1 MCRSRQSFAHRVRR
15 AGFSLL
21 EMLLALALGS
31 IITVGVVELLA
42 ANQRTHAVLAGQA
55 QMHASARHALQ
66 FIARS
71 ARLAGHLGCARHPVR
86 NVLNGAV
93 AGLFEVNVA
102 VGVMAFDG
110 TGAGASSA
118 AWTPALDV
126 LPRRVGRRSV
136 NAFRNRNGINVA
148 VIPTHTDVLVFR
160 FVDGLLPLVAPVTPG
175 DDPVVESP
183 RRGGL
188 DADDFAVIADCER
201 AALFRAN
208 AVDVSGDRATLRR
221 RSGSGHFDNA
231 PNRSLAGPDAGFGGP
246 SDAAGATVGRVTTH
260 IYYVARGS
268 GANRRG
274 EPPLSL
280 WRKSGTGRPAELVQG
295 IEDLQVLLGFDTD
308 GDGVPNRYGPPGTG
322 ATADIRALR
331 VAVTANDVDVAASG
345 PTAAGANAAGLRR
358 TFVQTIA
365 LRNR

>member
-1 MCRSRQSFAHRVRR
+1 MRRSQRIFVRRPCR

-31 IITVGVVELLA
+31 IVTVGVVELLA
-42 ANQRTHAVLAGQA
+42 ANQRTHAVLASQA

-86 NVLNGAV
+86 NALNGAV

-102 VGVMAFDG
+102 VGVLAFDG
-110 TGAGASSA
+110 TGAGATPV
-118 AWTPALDV
+118 AWTPTLDA

-148 VIPTHTDVLVFR
+148 AIPAHTDVLVFR
-160 FVDGLLPLVAPVTPG
+160 FVEGLLALVAPVTPG
-175 DDPVVESP
+175 DDPLVEPP

-188 DADDFAVIADCER
+188 DADDFAVIADCEG

-208 AVDVSGDRATLRR
+208 AVDVSGDRAALRR
-221 RSGSGHFDNA
+221 RSGSGDFDNA
-231 PNRSLAGPDAGFGGP
+231 PNRSLAGPDRPFGGP

-268 GANRRG
+268 GTNRLG

-322 ATADIRALR
+322 AAADIRALR

-345 PTAAGANAAGLRR
+345 RTAAGANAAGLRR